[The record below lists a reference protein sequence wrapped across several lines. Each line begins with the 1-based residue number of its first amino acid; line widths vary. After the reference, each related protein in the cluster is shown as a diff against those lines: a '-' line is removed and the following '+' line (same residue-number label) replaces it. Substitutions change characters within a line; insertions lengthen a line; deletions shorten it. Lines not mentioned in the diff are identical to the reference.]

1 MDSKDIYQIIY
12 SVLAGEATVEEHHIF
27 QVWVEASEANRA
39 EYARLKHLYEATTLR
54 AREEKIYDTD
64 RAWLQVRT
72 HTVGRKKT
80 FRLPLW
86 TRYAAMVAII
96 VSAGLFIL
104 SQRTHTPVVAEV
116 NMEEFDEPTL
126 LLDNGEKVPL
136 TEKSFSRE
144 EKHVVIKNDANNQ
157 LVYESEKE
165 SEPANEK
172 SNHLV
177 IPKGK
182 TYQVL
187 LSDGTRIWLNSETE
201 LTYPTHF
208 AGNERKVT
216 LVGEAYFEVAKNTEN
231 PFIVNANGMEVKVLG
246 TSFNVSCY
254 TSDGTFSTTL
264 VEGSVAVKAASNK
277 ITTLAP
283 SEQFTFNKE
292 KNKTAVRIVN
302 TELFTSW
309 MDGKYI
315 FKDATLDEIIRKLQ
329 RWYDFSVRYEDE
341 NLKHNR
347 YSLEIDRNTKLD
359 QLLEVISYTSDVK
372 LERTNHIINIQLKK
386 EEK

>member
-39 EYARLKHLYEATTLR
+39 EYARLKRLYEATTLW

-86 TRYAAMVAII
+86 TRYAAMVAIV

-104 SQRTHTPVVAEV
+104 FQRTHTPVVAEV

-136 TEKSFSRE
+136 TKKSFSRE

-165 SEPANEK
+165 NEPANEK

-216 LVGEAYFEVAKNTEN
+216 LVGEAYFEVAKNREK
-231 PFIVNANGMEVKVLG
+231 PFIVNANGMEVRVLG

-277 ITTLAP
+277 TTTLAP
-283 SEQFTFNKE
+283 SEQFTFSKE
-292 KNKTAVRIVN
+292 KNETAVRIVN

-329 RWYDFSVRYEDE
+329 RWYNFSVRYEDE

>member
-126 LLDNGEKVPL
+126 LLDNGERIPL

-172 SNHLV
+172 NNHLV

-208 AGNERKVT
+208 AGNQRKVT
-216 LVGEAYFEVAKNTEN
+216 LVGEAYFEVAKNKEK
-231 PFIVNANGMEVKVLG
+231 PFIVNANGMEVRVLG

-264 VEGSVAVKAASNK
+264 VEGSVAIKAASNK
-277 ITTLAP
+277 TTTLAP
-283 SEQFTFNKE
+283 SEQFTFSKE
-292 KNKTAVRIVN
+292 KNETTVRIVN